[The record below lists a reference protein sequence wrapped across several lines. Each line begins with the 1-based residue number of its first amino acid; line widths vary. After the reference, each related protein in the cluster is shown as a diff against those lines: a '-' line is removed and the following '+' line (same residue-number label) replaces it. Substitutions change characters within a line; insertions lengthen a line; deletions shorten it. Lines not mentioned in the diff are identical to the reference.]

1 MLLRAGIRTA
11 GTRLPHRPMNST
23 SESLLLRLKSA
34 DDQQAWS
41 RFVRLYTPLLFYWAR
56 RTGLQTQ
63 DAADLVQDVLT
74 LVFQKLPEFDYD
86 SSKSFRS
93 WLRTVTM
100 NKFRQWCRKK
110 SLGAID
116 VTQSAWANVSERS
129 SVAASTWDL
138 NYQQALVARAMDLL
152 KPEFQPRTWQ
162 ALKEYAISGRPAGE
176 IAQESGLSV
185 WTIYAAKSRLMVRL
199 REELSGLLE

>member
-1 MLLRAGIRTA
+1 MLLKVEMRTA
-11 GTRLPHRPMNST
+11 ETPLFNKSMNST
-23 SESLLLRLKSA
+23 SESLLLRLKSS

-86 SSKSFRS
+86 KSKSFRS

-129 SVAASTWDL
+129 SLAESTWDL
-138 NYQQALVARAMDLL
+138 NYQQALVARTMDLL
-152 KPEFQPRTWQ
+152 EPEFQPQTWQ

-176 IAQESGLSV
+176 VAEESGLSV

-199 REELSGLLE
+199 REELTDLME

>member
-1 MLLRAGIRTA
+1 MLLKAGMRTA
-11 GTRLPHRPMNST
+11 ETPLFNKSMNST
-23 SESLLLRLKSA
+23 SESLLLRLKSS

-86 SSKSFRS
+86 KSKSFRS

-100 NKFRQWCRKK
+100 NKFRQWCRKR

-129 SVAASTWDL
+129 SLAESTWDL
-138 NYQQALVARAMDLL
+138 NYQQALVARTMELL
-152 KPEFQPRTWQ
+152 EPEFQPQTWQ

-176 IAQESGLSV
+176 VAEESGLSV

-199 REELSGLLE
+199 REELTGLME